1 LDIFR
6 SGKKDYAPPPPP
18 LHSTPAARAQLPE
31 MLRHRSSSIIRK
43 VLMRPSFSAVIPLTI
58 SSVQSFTFTPP
69 PEAGHRSTERSM
81 SNTAA
86 GNYPRPIHPGG
97 FSLPPL
103 VEDLIPIV
111 TECKDDDGKGSA
123 IIQTNLLLVRPSD
136 MDELWEWYAYTRHQ
150 TECDPSWG
158 RVWPT
163 ALSMARFIQ
172 NSFHSEAVGLY
183 DTDLVN
189 HAIDALKSSSHVVEL
204 GCGLGVA
211 GLAFAS
217 VVKSLDGKSQL
228 SHKRTVTYLDR
239 EPFALHCAMS
249 SAQLA
254 NLQSAPLEVQDA
266 EGKSNTPLVTVRA
279 SMDDWTVSNETKG
292 EDSRPQIKNIGYSD
306 LCLFGPGYNNQD
318 TTILASDILYEPQSM
333 KTLAIKIKSLLNP
346 NSGGYALISDPE
358 EERTEG
364 CRDAFISSVKE
375 LGGEIAVIPLP
386 VPRGRAQMMESDID
400 INGSLASTVLIV
412 VHFRAV

>member
-1 LDIFR
+1 MQRVF
-6 SGKKDYAPPPPP
+6 
-18 LHSTPAARAQLPE
+18 
-31 MLRHRSSSIIRK
+31 
-43 VLMRPSFSAVIPLTI
+43 MRPSFSAVVPLAI
-58 SSVQSFTFTPP
+58 SSVQSFAFNRNPTKV
-69 PEAGHRSTERSM
+69 GRRSTERFM
-81 SNTAA
+81 SNAAA

-111 TECKDDDGKGSA
+111 TECKYDNGKDLV
-123 IIQTNLLLVRPSD
+123 IQTNLLLVKPSD

-150 TECDPSWG
+150 TKCDPSWG

-172 NSFHSEAVGLY
+172 NSFHSNVVGAH
-183 DTDLVN
+183 DVDLVN
-189 HAIDALKSSSHVVEL
+189 QAIGALKSSSHVVEL

-217 VVKSLDGKSQL
+217 IVTSLDGKSEL
-228 SHKRTVTYLDR
+228 AHKRTVTYLDR

-254 NLQSAPLEVQDA
+254 NLQSAPLEVTEADREA
-266 EGKSNTPLVTVRA
+266 DSSNASLVTVRA
-279 SMDDWTVSNETKG
+279 SMDDWTALNETNKV
-292 EDSRPQIKNIGYSD
+292 DSKPQIKNIGYND
-306 LCLFGPGYNNQD
+306 LCLFGSGYRNQD
-318 TTILASDILYEPQSM
+318 TTILASDILYEPHSM
-333 KTLAIKIKSLLNP
+333 KTLAIKIKNLLNP
-346 NSGGYALISDPE
+346 NIGGFALISDPE

-364 CRDAFISSVKE
+364 CRDNFVSSVKE
-375 LGGEIAVIPLP
+375 LGGDIAILPLP
-386 VPRGRAQMMESDID
+386 VPQGRAQMMESDID

-412 VHFRAV
+412 VHFPALKNVATR